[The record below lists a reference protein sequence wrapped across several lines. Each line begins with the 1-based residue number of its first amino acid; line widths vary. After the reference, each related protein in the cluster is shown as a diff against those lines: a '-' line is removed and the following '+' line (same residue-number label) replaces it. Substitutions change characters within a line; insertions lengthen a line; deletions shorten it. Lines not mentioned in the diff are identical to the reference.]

1 MRYENLRKVVR
12 AEYEYRAMVNA
23 DRILAVTTRGGATK
37 ESVNAANMWA
47 TKGMRAKFESGET
60 CLDCY
65 LARAEKRMRVT
76 LEKDM
81 RAALAKIDTIETAEK
96 PERFVLWVDWK
107 SPAHGART
115 RIQS

>member
-12 AEYEYRAMVNA
+12 AEYEHRASVNA

-47 TKGMRAKFESGET
+47 TKGMRAKYESGET

-65 LARAEKRMRVT
+65 LARAEKRFN
-76 LEKDM
+76 
-81 RAALAKIDTIETAEK
+81 ALAESF
-96 PERFVLWVDWK
+96 ER
-107 SPAHGART
+107 HMCGG
-115 RIQS
+115 